1 MAQVPGLNTHI
12 VPDDHRKVNLGDATH
27 EFNSVRAATVTADTV
42 TAAVVGNITGNIV
55 GAIDATTALE
65 LPSTAGPTSGALT
78 AAMSGRLCIAVV
90 DAVYTLPA
98 PTAGVWYTIW
108 TGVASVGTGVVVTA
122 TSTLI
127 QAKVSNA
134 AAAAAITD
142 ATSITNTGATDIV
155 GDQVTIRSDGT
166 RWFVTSQSGTWA
178 GS

>member
-1 MAQVPGLNTHI
+1 MAQGPGLSTHL
-12 VPDDHRKVNLGDATH
+12 VPDDHRRVNLGDATH
-27 EFNSVRAATVTADTV
+27 EFNRVRAATVTADTV
-42 TAAVVGNITGNIV
+42 TAAVVGNITGNITGDV
-55 GAIDATTALE
+55 TGFATDF
-65 LPSTAGPTSGALT
+65 PDTAGPTSGALSV
-78 AAMSGRLCIAVV
+78 AMSGRLCIAVV
-90 DAVYTLPA
+90 DAVFTLPA

-108 TGVASVGTGVVVTA
+108 TGVASAGTGVVVTA

-134 AAAAAITD
+134 AAAAAITN
-142 ATSITNTGATDIV
+142 ATSITNSGATDIV